1 MNSKKIIIDTANEEE
16 TRIAVVNNNELEEY
30 DFEVS
35 NKEEVKG
42 NIYLAK
48 VTRVE
53 SSLQAVFVEYGRNR
67 QGFLPFNEISVNYF
81 NLPAETK
88 EKLKKEYQDIKIKK
102 KKNKENQYNNSS
114 KQIEQSD
121 SSIDAPDTIV
131 APAAEIINHTPKKE
145 NDISN
150 DVNSSNYLEENL
162 NRLIHP
168 TGNEY
173 FMNLTKNATN
183 NKKDSA
189 IEVSESNSVGNTN
202 ITSPTNSMTD
212 ESTIKAIDTAS
223 VVKPQITE
231 SVALPEQDDTKED
244 KLSREY
250 LEYGTR
256 FGYKIQEV
264 ISKNQLILVQVV
276 KDERGNKGASLTT
289 YLSIPGRYCV
299 FMPNSFNVEGGISKK
314 IVDPKERT
322 RLKNI
327 INNLDIKENSTL
339 IIRTAGVNKTEEEIK
354 QDYQYSLN
362 LWESIK
368 NKYETS
374 EEPTLI
380 YEEASLIKKVL
391 RDYQFDEVYVNN
403 KNTFHSMVEFVKLIS
418 PEMIKKIKLFQGKR
432 ETIYNHF
439 GIEEQVKSIY
449 SPIVFLK
456 SGGYLVIHP
465 TEALTA
471 IDINS
476 GKFKGN
482 KNVEETALKNN
493 LEAAK
498 EIAKQLK
505 LRNLGGLIVID
516 FIDMEN
522 SKNRASVEKK
532 LKDELRNDK
541 AKIQVG
547 QISSFGL
554 LEMARQHV
562 KSSLFEK
569 NFIICPKCQ
578 GMGYLKPV
586 ELNALQILRDIK
598 NDISLM
604 TSISGKNFKIKLPS
618 SEAFFIL
625 NNKRYALNSLE
636 EYFDINI
643 IIECEDTLRYPF
655 YELKEI
661 NNNENI
667 KNKNQTV
674 LLLETEI
681 ANNLKII
688 KNKEKPQKSKIN
700 TNNNFNKN
708 YSHAHNNNG
717 KHGKNENYQY
727 RKKNHNYNKNN
738 KNNLHKQ
745 SSNPAKKSWIQR
757 LLKI

>member
-16 TRIAVVNNNELEEY
+16 TRVAVVNNNELEEY

-81 NLPAETK
+81 NLPTETK
-88 EKLKKEYQDIKIKK
+88 EKLKQEYQDIKIKK
-102 KKNKENQYNNSS
+102 KKNKENHYN
-114 KQIEQSD
+114 KQTEEHD
-121 SSIDAPDTIV
+121 SSIDQPDSVNLKVEKTTNTTI
-131 APAAEIINHTPKKE
+131 EKTKDE
-145 NDISN
+145 NVPGN
-150 DVNSSNYLEENL
+150 NSSNSSSYLEDNIS
-162 NRLIHP
+162 RLIQP
-168 TGNEY
+168 TGNDY
-173 FMNLTKNATN
+173 FMNLTKSATV
-183 NKKDSA
+183 NKKDKDNQVSA
-189 IEVSESNSVGNTN
+189 SDTVEKNNTN
-202 ITSPTNSMTD
+202 HAYIDNTNN
-212 ESTIKAIDTAS
+212 IKT
-223 VVKPQITE
+223 V
-231 SVALPEQDDTKED
+231 SVASNVKDDNIEQQVVSDQQENDEYKED
-244 KLSREY
+244 KLAKEY

-264 ISKNQLILVQVV
+264 INKNQLILVQVV

-314 IVDPKERT
+314 IVDHKERS
-322 RLKNI
+322 RLKSI

-368 NKYETS
+368 HKYESS

-391 RDYQFDEVYVNN
+391 RDYQFDEVHVNN
-403 KNTFHSMVEFVKLIS
+403 KNTFYNMVEFVKLIS
-418 PEMIKKIKLFQGKR
+418 PEMTKKIKLFQGKR

-532 LKDELRNDK
+532 LKDEIRNDK
-541 AKIQVG
+541 AKIQIG

-604 TSISGKNFKIKLPS
+604 NSISGKNFKIKLPS

-661 NNNENI
+661 SNNENI

-681 ANNLKII
+681 ANNLKVIKNNEKHQNAKHTNTNHTTHSNHNNNKNV
-688 KNKEKPQKSKIN
+688 KNKENYPYRK
-700 TNNNFNKN
+700 NNNYNRRNKN
-708 YSHAHNNNG
+708 HPY
-717 KHGKNENYQY
+717 KH
-727 RKKNHNYNKNN
+727 
-738 KNNLHKQ
+738 
-745 SSNPAKKSWIQR
+745 SATPAKKSWIKR
-757 LLKI
+757 LFKI